1 MGLVIAY
8 LVMGILY
15 GMNGS
20 EGGIMNKKEKFAH
33 VSLLMSV
40 DQKRDL
46 DAYCKE
52 LDLNTSQLAR
62 RLILMEL
69 KNKTWA
75 KIENATINGT
85 NI

>member
-1 MGLVIAY
+1 
-8 LVMGILY
+8 
-15 GMNGS
+15 
-20 EGGIMNKKEKFAH
+20 MNKKEKFSH

-40 DQKRDL
+40 DQKKDL

-62 RLILMEL
+62 RLILAEL

-75 KIENATINGT
+75 KIEHATINGT
-85 NI
+85 KI

>member
-1 MGLVIAY
+1 M
-8 LVMGILY
+8 
-15 GMNGS
+15 
-20 EGGIMNKKEKFAH
+20 EKKEKFAH

-40 DQKRDL
+40 EQKRDL

-62 RLILMEL
+62 RLILAEL

-75 KIENATINGT
+75 KIEKATINGMK
-85 NI
+85 

>member
-1 MGLVIAY
+1 
-8 LVMGILY
+8 MGILY